1 MEEYYILCED
11 SPEGIFTGIY
21 DAYLLKKPHQQIHL
35 IVKEEENYR
44 LFARYQTCRADGE
57 KACKVART
65 IRNKFGQEAY
75 LAIFRTVSSE
85 QEDKAE
91 AVYKTVVTGLSMKN
105 PGKLLDNLKDPFVHR
120 VFEIARRVGN
130 ETHAHV
136 EFLRFQELKSGLL
149 YAVIEPHNDVLS
161 FIVPYFADRLPLEN
175 FVIHDK
181 GRNLFAV
188 HPAKQDWYLYSGT
201 EDTESLYEE
210 VAEDF
215 SDGEEKYSELFTA
228 FFHTIAIKERKN
240 YELQRNMLP
249 LKYRKYMTEFLSG
262 NNGLKIGNT

>member
-11 SPEGIFTGIY
+11 TPEGIFTGIY
-21 DAYLLKKPHQQIHL
+21 DAYLLKKPHEQIHL
-35 IVKEEENYR
+35 MVKEEDNYR
-44 LFARYQTCRADGE
+44 LFAKYLTCVPDGE

-65 IRNKFGQEAY
+65 IHSRLGQEAY
-75 LAIFRTVSSE
+75 LAIFRAVASTK
-85 QEDKAE
+85 EDKAE

-105 PGKLLDNLKDPFVHR
+105 AAKVLDHLKDPFVHR

-130 ETHAHV
+130 ETHGHV
-136 EFLRFQELKSGLL
+136 EFLRFRELRSGLL
-149 YAVIEPHNDVLS
+149 YAQIAPQNDVLA
-161 FIVPYFADRLPLEN
+161 FIVPHFADRLPQEN

-188 HPAKQDWYLYSGT
+188 HPARQDWYLYSGPKDMET
-201 EDTESLYEE
+201 LTKE

-215 SDGEEKYSELFTA
+215 SEGEEKYSELFTA
-228 FFHTIAIKERKN
+228 FFHTIEIKQRKN

-249 LKYRKYMTEFLSG
+249 LKYRKYMTEFLTG
-262 NNGLKIGNT
+262 NNGL